1 MRKSQGGERL
11 GVIRRRGDEERK
23 ARELR
28 ARTQTGRRLARRTTA
43 TISTPGIACV
53 GFLESK
59 EKASEK

>member
-1 MRKSQGGERL
+1 MRESQGGEVL
-11 GVIRRRGDEERK
+11 GFIRRRGDEER
-23 ARELR
+23 RV
-28 ARTQTGRRLARRTTA
+28 ARRITA